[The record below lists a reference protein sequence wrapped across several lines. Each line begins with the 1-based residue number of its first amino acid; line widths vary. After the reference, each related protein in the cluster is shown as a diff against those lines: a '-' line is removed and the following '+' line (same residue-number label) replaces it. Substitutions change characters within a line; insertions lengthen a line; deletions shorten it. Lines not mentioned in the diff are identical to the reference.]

1 MKGLSVS
8 IKIEGENAFVTYST
22 ETGRKSYLIKARNSN
37 EDPPVA
43 IESFAQNQ
51 DAYYQLMARVEK
63 YLLKQ

>member
-8 IKIEGENAFVTYST
+8 IKTEGEDVLVTYST
-22 ETGRKSYLIKARNSN
+22 ETGRKSYLIKPRNSN